1 MHSLHLGI
9 TTQTPLLLFSK
20 GYSGSHNGQTRV
32 QFDHENG
39 IRRSPG
45 GVSRMVLQTAQLWLE
60 SGWAKDIDWFSLQP
74 HGPRI
79 LQLDAPTLRL
89 HHLRLKPQ
97 ELDAYARTKEKLWA
111 QIHGLQTRPFDL
123 GDFRFY
129 TRYNWQVSDAILKE
143 VPNLDVAYV
152 HDFQLL
158 QMGALVGLAAP
169 SVLRWHVP
177 FDPHRIPSY
186 TRTFILRLMEDFD
199 GLIVSTKRDHQ
210 GLKKSGYQGQVRQI
224 YPHIDPRAWRRPTGR
239 DVDEM
244 NQVLGLDPD
253 DPVIACVARMD
264 PIKRQDLAI
273 RALAR
278 LRRRHPKARLVLVGN
293 GSFSGAAQG
302 GLGLA
307 KASLWGR
314 RLQRLARELKVQDR
328 VTFAHWIPDD
338 KLCTVYERS
347 QIVTL
352 PSDLEGFGITVLEG
366 WRYGRPVI
374 VSSGV
379 GAAEIVTPREDGL
392 VFPAG
397 DDGKYAAQLDL
408 LLRNQRRSEDMGRRG
423 RSNLK
428 RFDVRQQSPRVR
440 ELLEN
445 AMLRYGGT

>member
-1 MHSLHLGI
+1 
-9 TTQTPLLLFSK
+9 
-20 GYSGSHNGQTRV
+20 
-32 QFDHENG
+32 
-39 IRRSPG
+39 
-45 GVSRMVLQTAQLWLE
+45 MVLQTAQRWLQ

-79 LQLDAPTLRL
+79 LRLDATTLRL

-97 ELDAYARTKEKLWA
+97 ELHAYARTKEKLWA

-199 GLIVSTKRDHQ
+199 GLIVSTKRDYR
-210 GLKKSGYQGQVRQI
+210 GLKKSGYQGHVRQI
-224 YPHIDPRAWRRPTGR
+224 YPHMDPRTWRRPTGR

-293 GSFSGAAQG
+293 GSFSGAAHG

-328 VTFAHWIPDD
+328 VTFAHWIPDH

-366 WRYGRPVI
+366 WRYGRPVL

-379 GAAEIVTPREDGL
+379 GAAEIVTPRQDGL

-397 DDGKYAAQLDL
+397 DDGKYAARLDS
-408 LLRNQRRSEDMGRRG
+408 LLRNRRRSEDMGRRG
-423 RSNLK
+423 QSSLK
-428 RFDVRQQSPRVR
+428 RFDVRQQSARVR